1 MKTNKVNGKEFKVKY
16 TLRALFIFEQITKKP
31 FEIKTLL
38 DNYVFFY
45 SIILANNDDNIL
57 EWNEFID
64 ALDENPKLFTDI
76 NDIVNQSAK
85 VEEII
90 DGEVGAD
97 GQKKSLSISEL
108 YAILTLKLGIAPD
121 YVLDKMCMYEAKALL
136 KYQYYKD
143 KENWEQ
149 TRLLGY
155 ITVQVNST
163 KKIKINDILKF
174 EWDEQNHENKP
185 KLMEDS
191 ELQRL
196 KQKAK
201 TIIDNNIL

>member
-1 MKTNKVNGKEFKVKY
+1 M
-16 TLRALFIFEQITKKP
+16 
-31 FEIKTLL
+31 
-38 DNYVFFY
+38 
-45 SIILANNDDNIL
+45 
-57 EWNEFID
+57 
-64 ALDENPKLFTDI
+64 
-76 NDIVNQSAK
+76 
-85 VEEII
+85 
-90 DGEVGAD
+90 
-97 GQKKSLSISEL
+97 
-108 YAILTLKLGIAPD
+108 KLGIAPD
-121 YVLDKMCMYEAKALL
+121 YVLDKMTMYEAKALL

-155 ITVQVNST
+155 ITAQVNST